1 MRLTQ
6 HTMEKCQAYG
16 VEAASLLE
24 ALQIGETFIDLA
36 RGGTMVRIFKFL
48 GRPWVAV
55 LDTDTERVITLYPTD
70 QRTVES
76 RRSNGRWMV

>member
-6 HTMEKCQAYG
+6 HAMEKCQAYE

-55 LDTDTERVITLYPTD
+55 LDPDTERVITLYPTD

-76 RRSNGRWMV
+76 RRRNGRWMV

>member
-6 HTMEKCQAYG
+6 HAMEKCQAYG
-16 VEAASLLE
+16 VEASSLLK
-24 ALQIGETFIDLA
+24 ALQMGETFIDLA

-48 GRPWVAV
+48 DRPWVAV
-55 LDTDTERVITLYPTD
+55 LNPDRERVITLYPTD

-76 RRSNGRWMV
+76 RRRNGRWMV